1 MPFREIS
8 RFSRPSGRTRSLV
21 RRIFIEDWNLK
32 LLSLAITLVLWF
44 AVSGRDI
51 ERDLVVEP
59 QIDGRP
65 APSFEV
71 REVVAMPA
79 TVKVT
84 GPASHVN
91 AISRAITEKIS
102 IEGRRES
109 FYAPRTPI
117 RISDPKVEVRDTVNV
132 RITIVAVENSK
143 AQPRETN

>member
-8 RFSRPSGRTRSLV
+8 RFNRPPGGTRSLMH
-21 RRIFIEDWNLK
+21 RIFIEDWNLK
-32 LLSLAITLVLWF
+32 LLALAITLVLWF

-91 AISRAITEKIS
+91 AIPKAITETIS
-102 IEGRRES
+102 VEGRRES
-109 FYAPRTPI
+109 FDAPRTHI

-143 AQPRETN
+143 DLSRVTN

>member
-1 MPFREIS
+1 MPFREIG
-8 RFSRPSGRTRSLV
+8 RFGRPAGRTRSLM
-21 RRIFIEDWNLK
+21 RRVFIEDWNLK
-32 LLSLAITLVLWF
+32 LLALAITLVLWF

-91 AISRAITEKIS
+91 AIPKAITERIS

-109 FYAPRTPI
+109 FDVPRTHI